1 MSVVVVA
8 GLVSIE
14 GIPSA
19 IERGFD
25 GSLVLAV
32 LQPGGAVARVDLA
45 QLSAGQSISFAMD
58 KAEPPSA
65 SVPAFAAPAL
75 SPSVAT
81 PAAAISEAS
90 PAQAPQPAKKT
101 LALSAGASNERVAT
115 APSDKVLARPRK
127 PTTVDV
133 SGSAPSGAAKIYAYE
148 GVVQDLADDGSSFVL
163 HRSDSS
169 GKLLTVDCDAARG
182 GIVLA
187 QFPNGSDIL
196 VRGTYVKVP
205 GEPDHLN
212 AVMVGEG
219 AGE

>member
-19 IERGFD
+19 IERGLD

-45 QLSAGQSISFAMD
+45 HLSAGQSISFQAGSAGS
-58 KAEPPSA
+58 KAA
-65 SVPAFAAPAL
+65 SVPASATPDIPAPVGADAAVMEPSSAPA
-75 SPSVAT
+75 A
-81 PAAAISEAS
+81 
-90 PAQAPQPAKKT
+90 QPAKKT
-101 LALSAGASNERVAT
+101 LALSAGASNERAAT

-133 SGSAPSGAAKIYAYE
+133 SSGAPSGAAKVYAYE

-163 HRSDSS
+163 RRSDSS

-187 QFPNGSDIL
+187 QFPNGSEIL